1 MNTKK
6 ISAAIV
12 ATALLANMALFA
24 VASAQTEGEGSG
36 SVEVTAGS
44 TFQFVGGHAQ
54 SLDFTTVAFSDVSGD
69 TDGVE
74 RTINFAGVADGSHTA
89 KGDALGWQDDRGVLA
104 NTYAVK
110 LDITD
115 FVKDGDLSNDEDEE
129 THFEASQS
137 TLDSLSA
144 GLSDSS
150 GATNSNCVNQGRQLW
165 SFAGAGAAIAG
176 SVQEKNLVEVAA
188 GAAYPV
194 LCELKW
200 KFFTVVPMDQPVN
213 TYQSTFTFQLI

>member
-74 RTINFAGVADGSHTA
+74 RTISFTGVADGSETA
-89 KGDALGWQDDRGVLA
+89 KGDKLGWQDDRGVLS
-104 NTYAVK
+104 NTYAIK

-129 THFEASQS
+129 THFEASES
-137 TLDSLSA
+137 EITVLA
-144 GLSDSS
+144 GGLADSS
-150 GATNSNCVNQGRQLW
+150 GATNTNCVSQGQNLW
-165 SFAGAGAAIAG
+165 AFAGASAAIAG
-176 SVQEKNLVEVAA
+176 SVHEKNLVEVDS
-188 GAAYPV
+188 GEAYPV
-194 LCELKW
+194 LCDLSW
-200 KFFTVVPMDQPVN
+200 KFVTVIPMDQPVN